1 MSIKKIVGSLFRSIE
16 QKSKLD
22 LITELLTSENT
33 TEEALALFHKAT
45 ANFMYEMKLRKE
57 QNEKENHLI
66 NGMNSPKKEYNPD
79 YDKKLIDLETDFSE
93 EFKKKML

>member
-33 TEEALALFHKAT
+33 TEEALSLFHKTT
-45 ANFMYEMKLRKE
+45 ANFKHEMQLRKE
-57 QNEKENHLI
+57 QNEKENRMI
-66 NGMNSPKKEYNPD
+66 NGMNIQRKEYNPD